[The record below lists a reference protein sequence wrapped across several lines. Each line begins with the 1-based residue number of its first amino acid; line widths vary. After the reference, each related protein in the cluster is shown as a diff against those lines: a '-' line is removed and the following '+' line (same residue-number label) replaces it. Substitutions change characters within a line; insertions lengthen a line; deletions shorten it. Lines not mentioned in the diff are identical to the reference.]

1 MKCGVE
7 RFLVPFCP
15 LCQRHSNFS
24 KQKFMFRE
32 EMNCKGNDVQDIAI
46 YSSTSSV
53 NMLFTLFSFPNLL
66 SFTWNNPF
74 SLWALPFSACS
85 PSENANQHL
94 GYSFSDI
101 SAEIWKIGWVES
113 SAGVLL
119 DQETSTYTQKCKDIF
134 FTPLLPLLWDKRLT
148 GWIFFLGGGH
158 KNVNVK
164 WNFEKCLS

>member
-15 LCQRHSNFS
+15 LCQRQSNFS
-24 KQKFMFRE
+24 RQKFMFRE

-85 PSENANQHL
+85 LSELQFHWHFCWNMKNWVSGIPSRGFTWSRNFNIHTNAKTFF
-94 GYSFSDI
+94 YSSFPSFM
-101 SAEIWKIGWVES
+101 G
-113 SAGVLL
+113 
-119 DQETSTYTQKCKDIF
+119 
-134 FTPLLPLLWDKRLT
+134 
-148 GWIFFLGGGH
+148 
-158 KNVNVK
+158 
-164 WNFEKCLS
+164 

>member
-1 MKCGVE
+1 MKCRVE

-85 PSENANQHL
+85 PSENVNQHL

-134 FTPLLPLLWDKRLT
+134 LLLFYLFYGIRDWLVE
-148 GWIFFLGGGH
+148 FFFGGGH

>member
-1 MKCGVE
+1 MKCWVE

-15 LCQRHSNFS
+15 LCQRQSNFS
-24 KQKFMFRE
+24 RQKFMLRE

-85 PSENANQHL
+85 LSENANQLL
-94 GYSFSDI
+94 GYSFTDI

-113 SAGVLL
+113 PAGVLL
-119 DQETSTYTQKCKDIF
+119 DQETSTYTQMQRHF
-134 FTPLLPLLWDKRLT
+134 FTLLFPLLWDKGLT
-148 GWIFFLGGGH
+148 DWI
-158 KNVNVK
+158 
-164 WNFEKCLS
+164 